1 MKNWARLDIETKD
14 AINIDVKKHCFDNT
28 DRADIFIEGHGGIW
42 TFGKD
47 EIFSQT
53 WVDYVKETCPH
64 LDVTGALIF
73 WRAPGYQHA
82 GAHIDVAPNN
92 SPSRVEG
99 VEYENNFHAT
109 NSSDSMDVNDFYPV
123 VSSYNWILDEGDDSA
138 MTWHE
143 PLDTAKIE
151 LKKFTDAVH
160 YDEIPVSEC
169 KEIDRC
175 TIGHDKLVMVRT
187 NVLHN
192 VDMGKQERW
201 AISARCI
208 MNWATWDEAVDK
220 LQPWIEKPKEFGGPT
235 GAEPTR
241 FGTWESKGREVDF

>member
-1 MKNWARLDIETKD
+1 MKNWVRLDIDTKD

-28 DRADIFIEGHGGIW
+28 HRADIFIEGHGGIW

-47 EIFSQT
+47 EIFSQD
-53 WVDYVKETCPH
+53 WVDYVKETCPW

-73 WRAPGYQHA
+73 WRAPGYQHP
-82 GAHIDVAPNN
+82 GAHIDVAPND

-109 NSSDSMDVNDFYPV
+109 NSSDSMDKKDFYPV
-123 VSSYNWILDEGDDSA
+123 VSSYNWILDKGDDSA
-138 MTWHE
+138 MTWFRPKADQNE
-143 PLDTAKIE
+143 SELLE

-160 YDEIPVSEC
+160 YDEVPLE
-169 KEIDRC
+169 KLDEIDRC

-192 VDMGKQERW
+192 VDMGQQERW

-208 MNWATWDEAVDK
+208 MNWSTWDEAVDT
-220 LQPWIEKPKEFGGPT
+220 LTDWIIE
-235 GAEPTR
+235 
-241 FGTWESKGREVDF
+241 

>member
-1 MKNWARLDIETKD
+1 MKNWVRLDIDTKD
-14 AINIDVKKHCFDNT
+14 AIKIDVKKHCFDNT
-28 DRADIFIEGHGGIW
+28 NRADIFIEGHGGIW

-47 EIFSQT
+47 EIFSQD
-53 WVDYVKETCPH
+53 WVDYVKETCPW

-73 WRAPGYQHA
+73 WRAPGYQHP

-109 NSSDSMDVNDFYPV
+109 NASDSMDKKDFYPV
-123 VSSYNWILDEGDDSA
+123 VSSYNWILDKNDDSS
-138 MTWHE
+138 MTWFRPKADQNE
-143 PLDTAKIE
+143 SELLE

-160 YDEIPVSEC
+160 YDEVPLE
-169 KEIDRC
+169 KLDEIDRC

-192 VDMGKQERW
+192 VDMGQQERW

-208 MNWATWDEAVDK
+208 MNWSTWDEAVDT
-220 LQPWIEKPKEFGGPT
+220 LTDWIIE
-235 GAEPTR
+235 
-241 FGTWESKGREVDF
+241 

>member
-1 MKNWARLDIETKD
+1 MKNWVRLDIDTKD

-47 EIFSQT
+47 EIFSQD
-53 WVDYVKETCPH
+53 WVDYVKETCPW

-73 WRAPGYQHA
+73 WRAPGYQHP
-82 GAHIDVAPNN
+82 GAHIDVAPND

-109 NSSDSMDVNDFYPV
+109 NSSDSMDKKDFYPV
-123 VSSYNWILDEGDDSA
+123 VSSYNWILDKGDDSA
-138 MTWHE
+138 MTWFRPKADQNE
-143 PLDTAKIE
+143 SELLE

-160 YDEIPVSEC
+160 YDEVPLE
-169 KEIDRC
+169 KLDEIDRC

-192 VDMGKQERW
+192 VDMGQQERW

-208 MNWATWDEAVDK
+208 MNWSTWDEAVDT
-220 LQPWIEKPKEFGGPT
+220 LTDWIIE
-235 GAEPTR
+235 
-241 FGTWESKGREVDF
+241 

>member
-1 MKNWARLDIETKD
+1 MKNWVRLDIDTKD

-47 EIFSQT
+47 EIFSQD
-53 WVDYVKETCPH
+53 WVDYVKETCPW

-73 WRAPGYQHA
+73 WRAPGYQHP

-109 NSSDSMDVNDFYPV
+109 NASNSMDKKDFYPV
-123 VSSYNWILDEGDDSA
+123 VSSYNWILDKGDDSA
-138 MTWHE
+138 MTWFRPKADQNE
-143 PLDTAKIE
+143 SELLE

-160 YDEIPVSEC
+160 YDEVPLE
-169 KEIDRC
+169 KLDEIDRC

-192 VDMGKQERW
+192 VDMGQQERW

-208 MNWATWDEAVDK
+208 MNWSTWDEAVDT
-220 LQPWIEKPKEFGGPT
+220 LTDWIIE
-235 GAEPTR
+235 
-241 FGTWESKGREVDF
+241 

>member
-1 MKNWARLDIETKD
+1 MKNWVRLDIDTKD
-14 AINIDVKKHCFDNT
+14 AINIDVKKHCFENT

-47 EIFSQT
+47 EIFSQD
-53 WVDYVKETCPH
+53 WVDYVKETCPW

-73 WRAPGYQHA
+73 WRAPGYQHP
-82 GAHIDVAPNN
+82 GAHIDVAPND

-109 NSSDSMDVNDFYPV
+109 NSSNSMDKKDFYPV
-123 VSSYNWILDEGDDSA
+123 VSSYNWILNEGDDSA
-138 MTWHE
+138 MTWFAPKPDQNE
-143 PLDTAKIE
+143 DDILE

-160 YDEIPVSEC
+160 YDEVPLE
-169 KEIDRC
+169 KLDEIDRC

-192 VDMGKQERW
+192 VDMGQQERW

-208 MNWATWDEAVDK
+208 MNWSTWDEAVDT
-220 LQPWIEKPKEFGGPT
+220 LTDWIIK
-235 GAEPTR
+235 
-241 FGTWESKGREVDF
+241 